1 MLCYGADNMNR
12 NYSQN
17 YAMQPYGYYGD
28 YGHYTSPDS
37 AGITASTN
45 SSTELTASDPST
57 DPSSTPEQILRD
69 VGSQLFPTSL
79 QNQMISSIDG
89 PLPHTLPAVTWGD
102 ALVSPT
108 DVSAF
113 TRVPP
118 FDLYSTDHNH
128 RRHPYDWMKRTGA
141 PETQSAPN
149 HARTR
154 TKDKYRVVYSDTQR
168 LELEKEFA
176 FNKYITIQRKRGTV
190 TAAQSNRKTGQNL
203 VPE

>member
-17 YAMQPYGYYGD
+17 YAMQPYGKSFLSSSEFYYLTQSGYYGD

-37 AGITASTN
+37 TGITASTN

-79 QNQMISSIDG
+79 QNQMISPIDG

-108 DVSAF
+108 
-113 TRVPP
+113 
-118 FDLYSTDHNH
+118 
-128 RRHPYDWMKRTGA
+128 
-141 PETQSAPN
+141 
-149 HARTR
+149 
-154 TKDKYRVVYSDTQR
+154 
-168 LELEKEFA
+168 
-176 FNKYITIQRKRGTV
+176 
-190 TAAQSNRKTGQNL
+190 
-203 VPE
+203 